1 LAHWRRRQGLPAQ
14 SLGWGAW
21 VPTAGMTGTLSEADL
36 HRIRATGVPPLTEED
51 GLALLDA
58 AMAVDEPYLVP
69 IGRASGP
76 ARMPGTVP
84 ALLRGLVRGARRV
97 AESTGARSGAV
108 AALAARLTE
117 LRETDRLRHV
127 VDLVRT
133 EAAAV
138 LGHASPQ
145 AVAADRDFHDLGV
158 DSLTALELR
167 NRLTAVTGLRLPAT
181 LVFDHPTSAVL
192 GTHLLGVLLDEQD
205 AADGTALLG
214 QLDRL
219 DAALADTD
227 TDEATRNAVSL
238 RLRRMLEKLRNQDA
252 QNAEDVIAE
261 RLEAASADEVLAFI
275 DNELGRL
282 SDR

>member
-1 LAHWRRRQGLPAQ
+1 LQ
-14 SLGWGAW
+14 
-21 VPTAGMTGTLSEADL
+21 
-36 HRIRATGVPPLTEED
+36 RIRSAGVPPLTEEQ

-58 AMAVDEPYLVP
+58 AMTLDEPYLVP
-69 IGRASGP
+69 IGRAAGP
-76 ARMPGTVP
+76 SRMPGAVP

-97 AESTGARSGAV
+97 AESGGGSTGTV
-108 AALAARLTE
+108 TALAARLAG
-117 LRETDRLRHV
+117 LREGDRLRHLTG
-127 VDLVRT
+127 LVRT

-138 LGHASPQ
+138 LGHGSAQS
-145 AVAADRDFHDLGV
+145 VEADRDFHDLGV

-181 LVFDHPTSAVL
+181 LVFDHPTPAVL
-192 GTHLLGVLLDEQD
+192 AAHLLGVLLDRRD
-205 AADGTALLG
+205 TADGAALLG

-219 DAALADTD
+219 DEALADGD
-227 TDEATRNAVSL
+227 TDRATRDALSL
-238 RLRRMLEKLRNQDA
+238 RLRRMLEKLRILDA
-252 QNAEDVIAE
+252 QNAEDGVAE